1 MQTEHKDNQAFF
13 DKIYEERDD
22 MEMVVATVVE
32 GFNHYSKILSG
43 LISSV
48 PSIDHPFIFSLL
60 RSYADAI
67 EKHHPGTADM
77 ANATELLVGHQDI
90 CIKIPAKR

>member
-1 MQTEHKDNQAFF
+1 MEHKDNQAFF
-13 DKIYEERDD
+13 DKIHDERDD

-43 LISSV
+43 FVSSV
-48 PSIDHPFIFSLL
+48 PSVDHPFIYSLL

-67 EKHHPGTADM
+67 EKHHPGTATM
-77 ANATELLVGHQDI
+77 AKATELLVGRQDI
-90 CIKIPAKR
+90 CIKILAKR